1 MQAFLALIRKDL
13 VLYFSNKRALLV
25 NLAAPIFIAVFFGSL
40 FGGGDKKTAPIPIA
54 VIDQDQSEVSR
65 RIVAGLRAD
74 ASLEVRDLPADAAAA
89 QVKAGKLK
97 VVLTLPKDFGKA
109 AARTLFAPGDRPV
122 IDVQFDPSQSMALA
136 VVRGLF
142 TQQVMQHVT
151 GALMGSTDNVT
162 QDLLKD
168 MRAQLASSAGL
179 ADGQRRDL
187 LNMFDA
193 IEKVQAGVPAAPG
206 TQGAADA
213 ASSAGQPAAP
223 ARGGLRTP
231 FELRETAAK
240 ANRAA
245 AYNAYSQSFGGMGV
259 QFILFMAIDLGIGLL
274 LMRRMGLWKRY
285 RAAPLSRLQLLGA
298 SLASI
303 AVIAFTLLMVIFG
316 VGMLFFGVRVEGSL
330 PGFILVVAAFSLLTA
345 SLGLLLA
352 AVGRT
357 PEATRGLAIFVTLI
371 LMMVGGAWV
380 PSFVFPEW
388 LQKAALFMPTT
399 WAIEGLAAMTWR
411 GLDFGVAALHGA
423 VMVAFSAGFA
433 ILALVRFQWEE

>member
-65 RIVAGLRAD
+65 RIIGGLRAD
-74 ASLEVRDLPADAAAA
+74 KSLEVRDLPPDEALA

-97 VVLTLPKDFGKA
+97 VVLTLPKDFGRT
-109 AARTLFAPGDRPV
+109 AARTLFAPGNRPV
-122 IDVQFDPSQSMALA
+122 IDVQYDPSQAMALA

-151 GALMGSTDNVT
+151 GALMGGTDSVA

-168 MRAQLASSAGL
+168 VRGQLSSSENL
-179 ADGQRRDL
+179 APGQRRDL
-187 LNMFDA
+187 LAMFDA
-193 IEKVQAGVPAAPG
+193 IEKVQGGTLPAPA
-206 TQGAADA
+206 TQGDGAA
-213 ASSAGQPAAP
+213 AGKADAP

-240 ANRAA
+240 ANRNA

-285 RAAPLSRLQLLGA
+285 RAAPLSRFQLLGS

-303 AVIAFTLLMVIFG
+303 AIIAFTLLTVIFG

-330 PGFILVVAAFSLLTA
+330 PGFIIVVAAFSLLTA

-352 AVGRT
+352 AVGKT
-357 PEATRGLAIFVTLI
+357 PEATRGLAIFVTLV

-388 LQKAALFMPTT
+388 LQKASLFMPTT

-411 GLDFGVAALHGA
+411 GLDIGVAALHGA
-423 VMVAFSAGFA
+423 VMIAFSAAFA
-433 ILALVRFQWEE
+433 ALALWRFQWEE